1 MGEGAGAVDG
11 LEWVQRQAMKMIK
24 GREGLIY
31 KTRLEEQGCPAW
43 LRDSSQA
50 GGWAGG
56 VREGGVAVRGGE
68 PSDSEGPTSP
78 GAWAGP
84 LPGRMTSKV
93 SEGPAGSTTRAAPET
108 PSGLP
113 SWRCGMTS

>member
-31 KTRLEEQGCPAW
+31 KTRLEEPSCRAW

-50 GGWAGG
+50 VG
-56 VREGGVAVRGGE
+56 V
-68 PSDSEGPTSP
+68 S
-78 GAWAGP
+78 
-84 LPGRMTSKV
+84 
-93 SEGPAGSTTRAAPET
+93 
-108 PSGLP
+108 
-113 SWRCGMTS
+113 